1 VRPVEAVVAGI
12 FAIAGTRS
20 LVYWIRRPFESTDV
34 RDHLLFSLFVTT
46 RAGVW
51 LALGGIFFVYATV
64 ATVDPVTGARIPA
77 EGRAFLDAVR
87 AYNWLFLV
95 PIVLATVQ
103 FVAGWFLGRRN
114 PGG

>member
-1 VRPVEAVVAGI
+1 MRPLEGVLAGI
-12 FAIAGTRS
+12 FTLAGIRS
-20 LVYWIRRPFESTDV
+20 LVHWIRRPFESTDV

-51 LALGGIFFVYATV
+51 FALGGIFFVYATV
-64 ATVDPVTGARIPA
+64 ATLDPVTGTRIPA

-87 AYNWLFLV
+87 AYDWLFVV
-95 PIVLATVQ
+95 PIALGSLQ
-103 FVAGWFLGRRN
+103 FVAGWYLGRRT